1 MRAHACETGN
11 LRNGKSTMPRF
22 PLTLPSAV
30 ALALSAACVAHAA
43 PAPAAGAPLAALH
56 QFIDSFNKGDV
67 KTAQAAHAADVVI
80 IDEVPPHVWRGP
92 NAFQAWAA
100 SLDKAAK
107 AAGDTDEKLTLG
119 APVRSEI
126 NGDVAY
132 LVVPAT
138 YTYKE
143 KGKPMREPAQFAVAL
158 RKEGAAW
165 KLTGWAWAGT
175 VPRAA
180 AAAPA
185 KPK

>member
-1 MRAHACETGN
+1 
-11 LRNGKSTMPRF
+11 MPRIL
-22 PLTLPSAV
+22 LTMSGAA
-30 ALALSAACVAHAA
+30 ALALAAALTAQAA
-43 PAPAAGAPLAALH
+43 PPSGPVAALH
-56 QFIDSFNKGDV
+56 QFIDAFNKGDV
-67 KTAQAAHAADVVI
+67 KTAQAAHASDAVI

-107 AAGDTDEKLTLG
+107 AAGDTDQKVTLG
-119 APVRSEI
+119 APVRTDV
-126 NGDVAY
+126 NGDTAY
-132 LVVPAT
+132 AVVPAT

-143 KGKPMREPAQFAVAL
+143 KGKPMTERAQFAAAM

-165 KLTGWAWAGT
+165 KLTGWAWTGT

-180 AAAPA
+180 AAP